1 MIDEAKLKRDYNLLG
16 YYTLATSEINMDNL
30 AIINT
35 YGNLVEIEDQFR
47 IMKSTLDARPL
58 FVRTKEHIIAH
69 LTLCT
74 IALIAIRLI
83 QKKVNAMH
91 PELKKNDLQFS
102 NVLSADRI
110 QNALNQWMIESVG
123 DVYYRFCN
131 IDNPDLA
138 LILNSFGIDIPK
150 KCYRIS
156 EVKQL
161 KTKMEMSM

>member
-1 MIDEAKLKRDYNLLG
+1 
-16 YYTLATSEINMDNL
+16 
-30 AIINT
+30 
-35 YGNLVEIEDQFR
+35 
-47 IMKSTLDARPL
+47 
-58 FVRTKEHIIAH
+58 
-69 LTLCT
+69 
-74 IALIAIRLI
+74 
-83 QKKVNAMH
+83 
-91 PELKKNDLQFS
+91 
-102 NVLSADRI
+102 
-110 QNALNQWMIESVG
+110 MIESVG

>member
-1 MIDEAKLKRDYNLLG
+1 
-16 YYTLATSEINMDNL
+16 
-30 AIINT
+30 
-35 YGNLVEIEDQFR
+35 
-47 IMKSTLDARPL
+47 
-58 FVRTKEHIIAH
+58 
-69 LTLCT
+69 
-74 IALIAIRLI
+74 
-83 QKKVNAMH
+83 MH

-110 QNALNQWMIESVG
+110 QNVLNQWMIESVG

-161 KTKMEMSM
+161 KTKMEMLM